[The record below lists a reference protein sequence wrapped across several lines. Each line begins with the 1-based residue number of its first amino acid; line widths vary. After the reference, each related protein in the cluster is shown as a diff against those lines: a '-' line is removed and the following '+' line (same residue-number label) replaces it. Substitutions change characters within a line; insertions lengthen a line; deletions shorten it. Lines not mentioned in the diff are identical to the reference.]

1 MSKRDELL
9 KDIYY
14 NPLLGL
20 GTARSLFNLVKNNGI
35 TFNYVKQWLDKQ
47 EGHQMFSAIKD
58 VAYPAIVGSDND
70 FQIDLMFFD
79 SLKQKNSGYHVIF
92 TAIELTSR
100 KAYAYKLKNKS
111 ETSVCDAFDMFVAA
125 AGKIN
130 NLTSDNGSEFIS
142 NKFKKIAKSHG
153 ITQHFVDAGDKT
165 KMGKIERFNRTLR
178 DKITKYMKAF
188 KTLRWEDALDNLVS
202 NYNNTV
208 HSRTGYKPNNVTPK
222 IAAIIRAKEIARSQ
236 KAFDQIAKFKVGDKV
251 RILKKK
257 ETFEKGGD
265 RFTRSVYT
273 IVKIDKLALIVQNPE
288 GVTLQKR
295 IKPYQAKKVAE
306 IQHAPENED
315 IEKHS
320 TKQHMKEVKL
330 DRVLKRELPEPKKEL
345 VPAAPK
351 RETKKYPQV
360 GDRIQSLFKIR
371 GGKTK
376 YFEGVVRKVNQDTY
390 TILFDDNQTL
400 NMKKDEVELLEQ
412 KAEPVVGSR
421 VKVAFTVGRRKQFY
435 EGVVIEVKPSTY
447 RIKFDDGDERFI
459 KKEQVILI

>member
-47 EGHQMFSAIKD
+47 EGHQMFSAMKD
-58 VAYPAIVGSDND
+58 VAYPAIVGEDND

-92 TAIELTSR
+92 TAVELTSR

-111 ETSVCDAFDMFVAA
+111 ETSVCDGFDMFVAA

-188 KTLRWEDALDNLVS
+188 KTLRWEDALDKLVS

-222 IAAIIRAKEIARSQ
+222 IAAIIRAREIARSQ

-345 VPAAPK
+345 VPAATK
-351 RETKKYPQV
+351 RETKKYDV
-360 GDRIQSLFKIR
+360 IFMLLRLFMAGFILESATYIAIDTVKFFFLVYILVSFVFWSFRIFFHIFLHCHPCRSLILVHTYVLKLIYPSLLLSSKLIFTITRKS
-371 GGKTK
+371 
-376 YFEGVVRKVNQDTY
+376 FE
-390 TILFDDNQTL
+390 
-400 NMKKDEVELLEQ
+400 
-412 KAEPVVGSR
+412 
-421 VKVAFTVGRRKQFY
+421 
-435 EGVVIEVKPSTY
+435 
-447 RIKFDDGDERFI
+447 
-459 KKEQVILI
+459 